1 MRKLTRRDL
10 LATLIIAAVVVPFI
24 GYSARES
31 MPFVHDP
38 RGMAGVGV
46 AGGLLAFAVLGCTP
60 FGTGSLEQTMGP
72 SQCSPSDAASP
83 RCSAKLLGAAGPDDG
98 RDRDHVGAGPGTR
111 RRIPHAKPRR
121 QAHLNITLKARLP
134 PPPGRPPARRVT
146 AWQLSPSAMAA
157 VAGP

>member
-38 RGMAGVGV
+38 RGMAAVGV

-83 RCSAKLLGAAGPDDG
+83 RCP
-98 RDRDHVGAGPGTR
+98 
-111 RRIPHAKPRR
+111 AKPPGLLVLMM
-121 QAHLNITLKARLP
+121 AGIVIMWALALARD
-134 PPPGRPPARRVT
+134 
-146 AWQLSPSAMAA
+146 
-157 VAGP
+157 AGYLTPNHDAKHT